1 MSFLFISICL
11 IWKKAKKQKPL
22 IRKKE
27 SGNNNRNTVMLYACG
42 YACVTYACGNACVT
56 YISSLSISEGK
67 T

>member
-42 YACVTYACGNACVT
+42 YACVTYMRVGMHALHILVA
-56 YISSLSISEGK
+56 
-67 T
+67 